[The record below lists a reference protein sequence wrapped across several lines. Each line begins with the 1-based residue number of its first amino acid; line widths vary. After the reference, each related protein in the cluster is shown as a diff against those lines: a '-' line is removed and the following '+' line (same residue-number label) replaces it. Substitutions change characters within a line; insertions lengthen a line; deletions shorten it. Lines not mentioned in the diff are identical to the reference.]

1 LSHVMGKSRSPRLF
15 ILPKATPS
23 AAELASSAR
32 AAGVEDQ
39 VTFAGISWEPE
50 KPHRM
55 LRLVTGADVCRGR
68 TEGSVRCAVGWR
80 IGA

>member
-1 LSHVMGKSRSPRLF
+1 MGWSRSPRLF

-23 AAELASSAR
+23 AALLASSVR
-32 AAGVEDQ
+32 AAGVGDQ
-39 VTFAGISWEPE
+39 VTFAGMAWEPE

-68 TEGSVRCAVGWR
+68 TGGSARCAVGWR